1 MDQNI
6 AVRIDFRLV
15 DESADW
21 LVVDKPAPLIV
32 HPTSEKKE
40 PTLLGEVNAMLAERG
55 EETGTLSLLNRLD
68 RETSGLVLFS
78 RTPQAARHFG
88 KAMER
93 REIRKE
99 YAAIVSGWPE
109 WESQRV
115 DAPIRRRGEVEESR
129 IWIKQMVHPDGRPCV
144 TELEVRTRFE
154 NARGKFAVVQV
165 RTETGRTHQ
174 IRVHLAHLGSPIV
187 GDKIYG
193 PDEECYLEFIENG
206 WSAGLEEVLFVR
218 RQALHA
224 NKLEVPW
231 EGGTLAWESPLP
243 EELANFCEIDHC

>member
-78 RTPQAARHFG
+78 RSPQAARHFG

-109 WESQRV
+109 SRANV
-115 DAPIRRRGEVEESR
+115 IPPIA
-129 IWIKQMVHPDGRPCV
+129 V
-144 TELEVRTRFE
+144 TTSISVVPISPLVAT
-154 NARGKFAVVQV
+154 AVSSPKA
-165 RTETGRTHQ
+165 TA
-174 IRVHLAHLGSPIV
+174 LA
-187 GDKIYG
+187 
-193 PDEECYLEFIENG
+193 
-206 WSAGLEEVLFVR
+206 
-218 RQALHA
+218 RQAKYM
-224 NKLEVPW
+224 NSVEPM
-231 EGGTLAWESPLP
+231 TLGCSPC
-243 EELANFCEIDHC
+243 EKSLA